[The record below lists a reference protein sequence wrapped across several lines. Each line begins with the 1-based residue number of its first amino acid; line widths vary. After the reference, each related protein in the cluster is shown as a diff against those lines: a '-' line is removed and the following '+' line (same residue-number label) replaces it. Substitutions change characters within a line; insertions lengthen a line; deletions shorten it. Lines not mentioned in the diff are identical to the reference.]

1 MSLQSWGPL
10 ETRSKTSNRKLRLI
24 WKATWD
30 ISFKLVCSC
39 FGKIVPMT
47 MRGMKCRKDSM
58 MRQRNNSVALTTVQ
72 MRHEAQPER
81 TGGKC
86 IGKKCKMKSTQT
98 QDGEKGIKDDGGF

>member
-1 MSLQSWGPL
+1 M
-10 ETRSKTSNRKLRLI
+10 
-24 WKATWD
+24 A
-30 ISFKLVCSC
+30 
-39 FGKIVPMT
+39 

-81 TGGKC
+81 TEGKC